1 MDKKAVIQHNNGPWM
16 QCYLVAISGSF
27 GTTHAL
33 RDMKDSENIHE
44 KLTKD
49 MNDIANTVTWNSGM
63 DLIALK
69 KGRKKYKIF
78 Q

>member
-1 MDKKAVIQHNNGPWM
+1 MDKKAIIQHNKGPWM

-27 GTTHAL
+27 RTTHAL
-33 RDMKDSENIHE
+33 RDMKDSENIHG

-49 MNDIANTVTWNSGM
+49 MSKMTNTLTWNSGM

-69 KGRKKYKIF
+69 KREKKI
-78 Q
+78 